1 MHPILAYRGRLA
13 LYLTAWLVLG
23 LLMTLLTVSSGN
35 LDWPQAILFS
45 IPLSLFFAFVNLS
58 AYYLCRA
65 FPLERGQM
73 VQLFAVFG
81 SVSLLSSA
89 LWTVLGSG
97 WYWFLGQIANAGAPV
112 QMPAA
117 LVGVFFGLGVVLYIL
132 SVSVFYL
139 MIEFERSA
147 GAERREFELKMFA
160 QEAELKTLRSQIDP
174 HFLFNSLNSIS
185 ALTTNDPAGARGMT
199 LLLAEFLRKSL
210 NLGAK
215 DKIHLAEE
223 LELSLSFLEIEK
235 IRFGE
240 RLQVLCDRDP
250 SADHCLVPPLMF
262 QPLIENAIKHGIAG
276 LVGGGLISI
285 QTRRSGSLLRI
296 FIENPIDQE
305 APKKSGVNL
314 GLENVTKRLDAM
326 YAEKARIDII
336 TTDTRYRIEILLPA
350 EEEES

>member
-1 MHPILAYRGRLA
+1 MHPILAHRGRLT
-13 LYLTAWLVLG
+13 LYLIAWLVLG

-35 LDWPQAILFS
+35 LEWPLALFFS
-45 IPLSLFFAFVNLS
+45 LPLSFFFAFVNLS

-65 FPLERGQM
+65 FPLERGQR
-73 VQLFAVFG
+73 VQLFVVFG
-81 SVSLLSSA
+81 FVSLLSSA
-89 LWTVLGSG
+89 LWTALGSG
-97 WYWFLGQIANAGAPV
+97 WYWFLDQITNAGAPA
-112 QMPAA
+112 QWPAA
-117 LVGVFFGLGVVLYIL
+117 LTGIFFGVGAVLYLL
-132 SVSVFYL
+132 SVSVTYL

-147 GAERREFELKMFA
+147 AAERREFELKMLA

-215 DKIHLAEE
+215 DKITLAEE
-223 LELSLSFLEIEK
+223 LELSLNFLEIEK
-235 IRFGE
+235 IRLGE
-240 RLQVLCDRDP
+240 RLQVLWERDP
-250 SADHCLVPPLMF
+250 SADNGFVPPLLL

-285 QTRRSGSLLRI
+285 QTKRAGSLLRI

-305 APKKSGVNL
+305 APKKNGENL
-314 GLENVTKRLDAM
+314 GLGNVTKRLAAL
-326 YAEKARIDII
+326 YAGKARIDII
-336 TTDTRYRIEILLPA
+336 ASGTRYRIEILLPA